1 MEEATRGVKVA
12 VAAEE
17 EKRSAAGMRGEAAYR
32 SIRGEGGFWG

>member
-1 MEEATRGVKVA
+1 MEETTRGVKVA
-12 VAAEE
+12 AAEE